1 MPRPFCLSLLVT
13 GLLPRDGLAAL
24 SSLGLELAE
33 LLDLLL
39 AAAATAAV
47 PLPRPPRERLR
58 LESELDGRWWCRAAR
73 G

>member
-1 MPRPFCLSLLVT
+1 MPRPLCLSLLVT
-13 GLLPRDGLAAL
+13 GLLPRDDLAAL

-39 AAAATAAV
+39 AAATAAV